1 MSVNELIFSQNK
13 YVRVTNGNQVLIGVG
28 PKTSIYVSEPHGE
41 TVERHTPCLA
51 WATYST
57 GTDFHGN
64 SPYYQINSF
73 VGTVYKTINPY
84 VPEEMN
90 SRLGASTM
98 TVDASEAVAISGGY

>member
-1 MSVNELIFSQNK
+1 MSVNEFIFSQNK
-13 YVRVTNGNQVLIGVG
+13 YVRVTNGNQVLISVG

-57 GTDFHGN
+57 GRDFHGN

-73 VGTVYKTINPY
+73 VGTVYKTINPNL
-84 VPEEMN
+84 PEEMN
-90 SRLGASTM
+90 SRLKTSTM
-98 TVDASEAVAISGGY
+98 TVSASETIVV